1 MSTREISF
9 IANILLFKYKFINQS
24 DNKLSFNETVYN
36 LSDGVNKFLMLE
48 ISYKENDR
56 FILIAIKDGLSK
68 PRPDTVHNILT
79 LDERPN
85 PREDFEVEAKI
96 SYALIDT
103 KSSLLWI
110 SNYKKKSTLLDFLKN
125 QQNCIDIELKNIYN
139 EKEFVDTLNSI
150 SGISISAE
158 PSIFIE
164 HELSANL
171 INDPLGYNAEI
182 ATLNFKYKHAHLLDK
197 LRDNIRSLIDKKDSF
212 KRIVITGRDKND
224 IGMTFN
230 TNIFSRRIEFRS
242 TVDDNGMFIQDEMFN
257 NLISQIKNEE

>member
-1 MSTREISF
+1 MRIPLIGSKGS
-9 IANILLFKYKFINQS
+9 IN
-24 DNKLSFNETVYN
+24 NPKET
-36 LSDGVNKFLMLE
+36 
-48 ISYKENDR
+48 
-56 FILIAIKDGLSK
+56 
-68 PRPDTVHNILT
+68 
-79 LDERPN
+79 
-85 PREDFEVEAKI
+85 
-96 SYALIDT
+96 
-103 KSSLLWI
+103 
-110 SNYKKKSTLLDFLKN
+110 
-125 QQNCIDIELKNIYN
+125 
-139 EKEFVDTLNSI
+139 
-150 SGISISAE
+150 
-158 PSIFIE
+158 SIFIE

-230 TNIFSRRIEFRS
+230 TSIFSRRIEFRS